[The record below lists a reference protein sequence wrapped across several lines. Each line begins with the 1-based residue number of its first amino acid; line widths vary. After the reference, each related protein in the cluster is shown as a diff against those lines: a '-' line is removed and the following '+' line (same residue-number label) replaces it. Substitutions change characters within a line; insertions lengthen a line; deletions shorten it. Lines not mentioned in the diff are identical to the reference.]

1 MNNITLKERKKKM
14 NELIDKV
21 LKQMQRDFDAQDI
34 TAVEELLT
42 FVPIKYLQ
50 GYLPEGE
57 EDESVS

>member
-1 MNNITLKERKKKM
+1 M

-21 LKQMQRDFDAQDI
+21 LKQMQRDFDNQDI
-34 TAVEELLT
+34 TAVEDLLSY
-42 FVPIKYLQ
+42 VPIKYLE